1 MYRTNSTIDR
11 SSNEGKMRREFAL
24 DHIGKKGKKRS
35 MERASVLSS
44 PLSFSL
50 NQASVRSVAR
60 FGNPESIIIDS
71 KRRQIRN
78 WGEEGRKGGREEGR
92 KGEGGAGLPGANR
105 RNAVSII
112 QLKTDMYIGI
122 RWELSQSLRLSI
134 ARRLSDDRSGSKIE
148 GGNAIVALDATPFAH
163 PLSLASLRCKF
174 DSWRSEVFESRG
186 GLHELCS
193 KFVRHLWD
201 IFRSETAQIRKKSI
215 F

>member
-24 DHIGKKGKKRS
+24 DHIGKKEKKRS

-44 PLSFSL
+44 PL
-50 NQASVRSVAR
+50 NQAPVRSVAR

-78 WGEEGRKGGREEGR
+78 WGEEGRKGGRE
-92 KGEGGAGLPGANR
+92 KGDAGLPGANR

-186 GLHELCS
+186 GIHELCS

>member
-1 MYRTNSTIDR
+1 M
-11 SSNEGKMRREFAL
+11 

-44 PLSFSL
+44 PL
-50 NQASVRSVAR
+50 NQAPVRSVAR

-78 WGEEGRKGGREEGR
+78 RRGGREEGRKGGRE
-92 KGEGGAGLPGANR
+92 KGGTGLPGANR

-174 DSWRSEVFESRG
+174 DS
-186 GLHELCS
+186 
-193 KFVRHLWD
+193 
-201 IFRSETAQIRKKSI
+201 
-215 F
+215 

>member
-24 DHIGKKGKKRS
+24 DHIGKKEKKRS

-78 WGEEGRKGGREEGR
+78 WGEEGRKGGRE
-92 KGEGGAGLPGANR
+92 KGDAGLPGANR

-174 DSWRSEVFESRG
+174 DS
-186 GLHELCS
+186 
-193 KFVRHLWD
+193 
-201 IFRSETAQIRKKSI
+201 
-215 F
+215 